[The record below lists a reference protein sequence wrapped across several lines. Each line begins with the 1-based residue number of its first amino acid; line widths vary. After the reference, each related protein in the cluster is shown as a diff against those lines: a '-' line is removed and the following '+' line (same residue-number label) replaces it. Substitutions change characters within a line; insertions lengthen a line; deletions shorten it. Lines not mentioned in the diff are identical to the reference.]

1 MTSSS
6 EIEQALALLLASGTA
21 FMLMVEE
28 SPGALTYY
36 SNNQGDRLVLVN
48 QEE

>member
-6 EIEQALALLLASGTA
+6 EIEQALALLVASGKP
-21 FMLMVEE
+21 FMLMVE
-28 SPGALTYY
+28 SDPGALTYY
-36 SNNQGDRLVLVN
+36 SNNQGDRLILVN